1 MNEQPRANPART
13 GRVFMLSWEFELSGE
28 DDRLISRGV
37 TPINCL
43 LQLSQ
48 QLGLQVNQ
56 LADRV
61 CAGLIQRL
69 TRSASRARRT
79 PPAAARAGTDGA
91 RSTWRSLR
99 DRYRR

>member
-28 DDRLISRGV
+28 DNRLISRGV

-48 QLGLQVNQ
+48 QLGLQANQ

-61 CAGLIQRL
+61 CAGLI
-69 TRSASRARRT
+69 
-79 PPAAARAGTDGA
+79 PAAYAIGVTSDPYTSGR
-91 RSTWRSLR
+91 RS
-99 DRYRR
+99 RRN